1 VEYQTIT
8 LELRDGVAHL
18 TLNRPDAANGI
29 NQQLAEELLFAATS
43 LADDASVRAVLLRG
57 NGSRFCGGGDVKTF
71 AAQGDSLAHYL
82 RAITIPLHAALSQLV
97 RLDAPIV
104 AAVQGSAAGA
114 GMGFVAASDIVVA
127 AESTKFVMAYTGIGL
142 TPDGSSS
149 WFLPRVVG
157 HRRALELA
165 LTNRV
170 LTAAEAL
177 DWGLITRVVPDDEL
191 DTAAESIAMQLAAG
205 PTLAFGGV
213 KRLMHGSLEHTL
225 DQHLGLET
233 EEIARTAGT
242 LDAIEGVA
250 SFVAKRPAEF
260 RGE

>member
-1 VEYQTIT
+1 MDYQTIT
-8 LELRDGVAHL
+8 LDLRDGVAHL

-29 NQQLAEELLFAATS
+29 NRELAEELLLAVTS

-57 NGSRFCGGGDVKTF
+57 NGPRFCGGGDVKHF
-71 AAQGDSLAHYL
+71 ASLGDGLGHYL
-82 RAITIPLHAALSQLV
+82 REITTPLHAAVSQLV
-97 RLDAPIV
+97 RLDAPVI

-114 GMGFVAASDIVVA
+114 GMGFVGASDLVIA

-149 WFLPRVVG
+149 WFLPRLVG
-157 HRRALELA
+157 ERRALELV

-170 LTAAEAL
+170 LSAAEAL
-177 DWGLITRVVPDDEL
+177 EWGLITRVVPDDAL
-191 DTAAESIAMQLAAG
+191 DAEAEALAAQLAAG
-205 PTLAFGGV
+205 PTLAFGGA

-225 DQHLGLET
+225 DQHLRLET
-233 EEIARTAGT
+233 EEIARAAGT
-242 LDAIEGVA
+242 LDGQEGPA
-250 SFVAKRPAEF
+250 AFADKRAPHF